1 MPIVVC
7 RQTSSRGES
16 CKKAFSFFY
25 TLIEKKVHMLN
36 ILWGLAGI
44 VVVLGIAFLLSSAR
58 KSINPRTIIGGL
70 AIQILFAFIVLEWEF
85 GRKALLA
92 LTNAVQSM
100 IGYAN
105 EGIAFVFGPLGD
117 PVNGVGFVF
126 AFQVLVI
133 IIFFS
138 SLISVLY
145 YLGVMQVII
154 KFIGGALSKLL
165 GTSKA
170 ESVSAAA
177 NIFVGQTEAPL
188 VVRPFIAKMTKSE
201 LFAVMT
207 GGLASVAGSV
217 LVGYALLGVPLEYL
231 LAASFMAAPAGLIM
245 AKMMIPETETVDD
258 SNFEMEK
265 DTNSVNVI
273 DAAANGASDGL
284 RLALNVGAMLIA
296 FIALI
301 ALINGLLGVTADG
314 LNWLFNKASLAFQLP
329 DLTLQKI
336 LGWIFS
342 PLAFAIGVPWAEA
355 VQAGSYIGQKLVLNE
370 FVAYSS
376 FAPDI
381 ESLSP
386 KTVLIVSFALCGF
399 ANLSSMAILLG
410 GLGALAPNRR
420 PDIARLGIR
429 AVAAGTL
436 ASLLSAAIAGM
447 FF

>member
-1 MPIVVC
+1 
-7 RQTSSRGES
+7 
-16 CKKAFSFFY
+16 
-25 TLIEKKVHMLN
+25 MLN

-44 VVVLGIAFLLSSAR
+44 VVVLGIAFLLSSAK
-58 KSINPRTIIGGL
+58 KSIKPRTILGGL
-70 AIQILFAFIVLEWEF
+70 AIQVLFAFIVLKWEV
-85 GRKALLA
+85 GREALLG
-92 LTNAVQSM
+92 LTNLVQSM
-100 IGYAN
+100 ISYAN

-117 PVNGVGFVF
+117 AENGVGFVF

-145 YLGVMQVII
+145 YLGIMQIII
-154 KFIGGALSKLL
+154 KFIGGGLSKLL

-188 VVRPFIAKMTKSE
+188 VVRPFISKMTQSE

-245 AKMMIPETETVDD
+245 AKMMMPETEEVDD
-258 SNFEMEK
+258 TNFEMEK

-301 ALINGLLGVTADG
+301 ALING
-314 LNWLFNKASLAFQLP
+314 
-329 DLTLQKI
+329 I
-336 LGWIFS
+336 LGFFGGLVGAPNLSLELILGYIFS
-342 PLAFAIGVPWAEA
+342 PLAFAIGVPWVEA
-355 VQAGSYIGQKLVLNE
+355 VQAGSFIGQKLVLNE

-376 FAPDI
+376 FAPEI
-381 ESLSP
+381 ANLSP
-386 KTVLIVSFALCGF
+386 KTVIVVSFALCGF

>member
-1 MPIVVC
+1 
-7 RQTSSRGES
+7 
-16 CKKAFSFFY
+16 
-25 TLIEKKVHMLN
+25 MLN

-44 VVVLGIAFLLSSAR
+44 VVVLGIAFLLSSAK
-58 KSINPRTIIGGL
+58 KSIKPRTILGGL

-85 GRKALLA
+85 GRKALLG
-92 LTNAVQSM
+92 LTNAVQNM
-100 IGYAN
+100 ISYAN

-117 PVNGVGFVF
+117 PVDGVGFVF

-145 YLGVMQVII
+145 YLGIMQIII

-188 VVRPFIAKMTKSE
+188 VVRPFLSKMTNSE

-245 AKMMIPETETVDD
+245 AKMMIPETEEVDD
-258 SNFEMEK
+258 TNFEMEK

-301 ALINGLLGVTADG
+301 ALINGLLGGATG
-314 LNWLFNKASLAFQLP
+314 GMNWLLNFVNLDFQLP
-329 DLTLQKI
+329 VLTLEKI
-336 LGWIFS
+336 LGWIFA
-342 PLAFAIGVPWAEA
+342 PLAFVIGVPWAEA
-355 VQAGSYIGQKLVLNE
+355 VQAGSFIGQKLVLNE
-370 FVAYSS
+370 FVAYSA
-376 FAPDI
+376 FAPEI
-381 ESLSP
+381 PNLSP
-386 KTVLIVSFALCGF
+386 KTVLVVSFALCGF

-410 GLGALAPNRR
+410 GLGELAPNRR

-436 ASLLSAAIAGM
+436 ASLLSASVAGM